1 MQNCLEVIA
10 DAVLQVVLFQ
20 VEADENES
28 HLLNPDATPLVDG
41 VCLLVDLAKKKA
53 ALWSETMYQQNE
65 EKMLEL
71 CREIR
76 TSTEKIAEYLQLL
89 RTDAYD
95 QVIKEELL
103 FTAKNC
109 MVYTVHL
116 MEVADQYDVYHVEKA
131 GENIKMEQKKLLTT
145 TPANF
150 RGNIESFIIA
160 TTNLSNEIAGRIEYI
175 VDPLMKDKLAALN
188 SKLIVSY
195 CDFGISL
202 NANLEMVIERPRGF
216 N

>member
-28 HLLNPDATPLVDG
+28 YLLNPDATQLVDG

-53 ALWSETMYQQNE
+53 ALWSETTKQQNQE
-65 EKMLEL
+65 RMMEL

-76 TSTEKIAEYLQLL
+76 ASTDKIAEYLQLL
-89 RTDAYD
+89 RTEAYD

-103 FTAKNC
+103 FAAKNC

-116 MEVADQYDVYHVEKA
+116 MELADQYDVHHIEKA
-131 GENIKMEQKKLLTT
+131 SNTVKFEQKKLLAT
-145 TPANF
+145 TPRNF
-150 RGNIESFIIA
+150 KENIENFIIA
-160 TTNLSNEIAGRIEYI
+160 TTNLSQEIVGRANYI
-175 VDPLMKDKLAALN
+175 VDPIMQDKLFTINNHLQVFI
-188 SKLIVSY
+188 KYIIVFFFEL
-195 CDFGISL
+195 CF
-202 NANLEMVIERPRGF
+202 IEYF
-216 N
+216 IL